1 VTLDELVRSLHT
13 ARGPTAAA
21 PGTGAAPAWA
31 IGCFERRSITFFDGT
46 TDASTKVI
54 WLQTPGLT
62 FDLRLPAARPA
73 ARDLGGGGDLA
84 LDVCLALARCEGG
97 LARASWD
104 GERMAWSD
112 WTAMQLHDRWPEPG
126 LLRRVGDCLIEHAP
140 SGAYV
145 EDWRF
150 QPSAPGPLLG
160 LRLVEERDLDRGVVL
175 HRGGGLLVC
184 GAHAGFVRGRP
195 QPFTGGG
202 GGRLADAVRAAAGD
216 PELLRAAFAFEA
228 SYGRRAGGGDPTP
241 FTVLASTDPRREQEP
256 LLALDGFELR
266 GAGQPV
272 VQRST
277 ERERRLERLFVVETA
292 IPDCAFPVATAA
304 TPAAHAWLAEE
315 IDTRG

>member
-1 VTLDELVRSLHT
+1 VTLDELVRSLHA
-13 ARGPTAAA
+13 ARGPAAVA
-21 PGTGAAPAWA
+21 PGPGAAPAWA

-46 TDASTKVI
+46 TDASTKVV

-73 ARDLGGGGDLA
+73 AGDLDGGGGGDLP

-112 WTAMQLHDRWPEPG
+112 WTALQLHDKWPEPG

-150 QPSAPGPLLG
+150 KPSPPGPLLA

-184 GAHAGFVRGRP
+184 GAHAGLVRGRP
-195 QPFTGGG
+195 RPFDGGAR
-202 GGRLADAVRAAAGD
+202 RLADAVRAAASD

-228 SYGRRAGGGDPTP
+228 SYGRRASGGDPST

-256 LLALDGFELR
+256 LLALDGFED
-266 GAGQPV
+266 GGGGPV
-272 VQRST
+272 VQRSI
-277 ERERRLERLFVVETA
+277 ERGRRLERLFVVETA
-292 IPDCAFPVATAA
+292 IADVAFPVATAA
-304 TPAAHAWLAEE
+304 APAAHVWLAEE
-315 IDTRG
+315 RPV